1 MFYPVLP
8 PQPPANPEYSH
19 HVYHLA
25 EKDVVKIK
33 TDRQKLIV
41 ENEGG
46 RRQKAEGRR
55 FLFRKQFSPFLN
67 NSDQIKNLE
76 EKTFSPLSTLEN
88 LRREFSPQKT
98 ESDGELNHTT
108 DKKPVLP
115 EVSTSSVV
123 GGGVNLQESG
133 GKLYLSVGKKKSPIV
148 PIQNI
153 IEFKL
158 RNPENKPPTKIE
170 FTPVSPTPTIEKT
183 IVAPVRVLEVTADR
197 QDYDER
203 SRIVTAEGK
212 VVVRFDGAVINADS
226 LQISLDNLMA
236 VGEGNVVLTRGNQIL
251 SGERFTYNFIQ
262 DSGDLENGKG
272 ELYLPTT
279 GTDFAFSSTL
289 PTDVTAGGV
298 LGSPLS
304 SRVRANQPITDVN
317 SPGEIQSGVSGQS
330 GAKNVSS
337 PTFGGE
343 VKRLRFEAQRIE
355 FYPRGFEAQDA
366 RITNDPFSP
375 PELEIRADKVT
386 VTREAPLIDRIV
398 TQGQR
403 LVFDQNV
410 QIPIPI
416 NNRKIDRR
424 QKKINPTVVSFGFDK
439 DRRGG
444 VFVERSFEAISN
456 NQTRWIVT
464 PQFYLQRATEKGKN
478 FASLFGVNTKLNAS
492 LGAKTVVEGRGELT
506 SFDFNDLE
514 NNLQGSLRLRHALGN
529 INPYTVSLESSY
541 RDLLYNGSLGYQT
554 VQSSIGGII
563 TSPIIPLGTSGIN
576 LSYQAGAQYIDAN
589 TDRQDLL
596 SLVRKNDRISLGRLQ
611 GSVAL
616 SSGINLWK
624 GKPLAST
631 ANEGLKYTPN
641 VVVPYLQ
648 AIAGVTGTTSYY
660 SSGDNQSTLIATIGL
675 VGQVGHFSRPYL
687 DYTAFN
693 VSYSQGFNSG
703 LSPFFFDRSV
713 DNKVLSAG
721 ISQQIYGPFRL
732 SLQTSIN
739 LDTGKAIST
748 DYIFEYSRRTYGIT
762 LRYNPI
768 LELGAFSI
776 RISDF
781 NWLGGTDPFS
791 DGRVKSVV
799 GGVVRQDN

>member
-1 MFYPVLP
+1 MFYPVFP
-8 PQPPANPEYSH
+8 PQLPANPEYSH
-19 HVYHLA
+19 HVYYPA
-25 EKDVVKIK
+25 DKDVVNIK

-46 RRQKAEGRR
+46 RRQRAEGRR
-55 FLFRKQFSPFLN
+55 FLFRKQFSPLLN

-76 EKTFSPLSTLEN
+76 EKTFSPLSALEN
-88 LRREFSPQKT
+88 LPREFSPQKT
-98 ESDGELNHTT
+98 ESDGESNHFT

-170 FTPVSPTPTIEKT
+170 FTPVSPTPTIEK
-183 IVAPVRVLEVTADR
+183 IRVAPGRVVEVTADL
-197 QDYDER
+197 QEYDEQ

-251 SGERFTYNFIQ
+251 SGQRFTYNFIQ

-272 ELYLPTT
+272 ELYLPST
-279 GTDFAFSSTL
+279 GTDFAFSPTL
-289 PTDVTAGGV
+289 PTDVTAGSV
-298 LGSPLS
+298 LASPLS
-304 SRVRANQPITDVN
+304 SRVRANQPLTDVN
-317 SPGEIQSGVSGQS
+317 SPGEIQLGVSGQS
-330 GAKNVSS
+330 GAQNVSS
-337 PTFGGE
+337 PKFGGE
-343 VKRLRFEAQRIE
+343 VRRLRFEAQRIE
-355 FYPRGFEAQDA
+355 FYPRGFQAQDA

-424 QKKINPTVVSFGFDK
+424 QKKINPLIVSPGFDNGQ
-439 DRRGG
+439 RGG

-464 PQFYLQRATEKGKN
+464 PQFYVQRAIEKGDN

-492 LGAKTVVEGRGELT
+492 LGAKTVVEGTGELT
-506 SFDFNDLE
+506 SFDFNGLE
-514 NNLQGSLRLRHALGN
+514 NNLRGSLRLRQALGN
-529 INPYTVSLESSY
+529 VNPYTVSLESSY
-541 RDLLYNGSLGYQT
+541 RDRLYNGSLGYQT

-589 TDRQDLL
+589 TDRKDLL

-648 AIAGVTGTTSYY
+648 VIAGVSGTTSYY
-660 SSGDNQSTLIATIGL
+660 SSGDNQSTVTATIGL

-693 VSYSQGFNSG
+693 FSYSQGFNSG
-703 LSPFFFDRSV
+703 LSPFLFDRSV
-713 DNKVLSAG
+713 DNKVLNAG

-732 SLQTSIN
+732 GLQTSIN
-739 LDTGKAIST
+739 LDTGKATST
-748 DYIFEYSRRTYGIT
+748 DYIFEYSRRTYGIMF
-762 LRYNPI
+762 RYNPI

-791 DGRVKSVV
+791 DGGVKPVV
-799 GGVVRQDN
+799 DGVVRQDN

>member
-8 PQPPANPEYSH
+8 PQLPANPEYSH
-19 HVYHLA
+19 HVYYLA
-25 EKDVVKIK
+25 DQDVVKIK
-33 TDRQKLIV
+33 TDWQKLIL

-46 RRQKAEGRR
+46 R
-55 FLFRKQFSPFLN
+55 KQRAV
-67 NSDQIKNLE
+67 
-76 EKTFSPLSTLEN
+76 SPLSTLEN
-88 LRREFSPQKT
+88 LPREFSPQTT
-98 ESDGELNHTT
+98 ESDGELNHVT
-108 DKKPVLP
+108 DKRPVLP
-115 EVSTSSVV
+115 EVSTPSVV
-123 GGGVNLQESG
+123 GGGLNLQESD

-170 FTPVSPTPTIEKT
+170 FPPVSPTPTIEKI
-183 IVAPVRVLEVTADR
+183 IVAPVRVVEVTADR
-197 QDYDER
+197 QEYDEQ

-236 VGEGNVVLTRGNQIL
+236 VGEGNVILTRGNQIL
-251 SGERFTYNFIQ
+251 SGQRFTYNFIQ

-272 ELYLPTT
+272 ELYLPST
-279 GTDFAFSSTL
+279 GTDFAFSPTL
-289 PTDVTAGGV
+289 PTDVTAGSV

-304 SRVRANQPITDVN
+304 SRVRANQPLTDVS
-317 SPGEIQSGVSGQS
+317 SPGEIQLGVSGQS
-330 GAKNVSS
+330 GAQNVSS
-337 PTFGGE
+337 PKFGGE

-355 FYPRGFEAQDA
+355 FYPRGFQAQDA

-424 QKKINPTVVSFGFDK
+424 QKKINPLIVSPGFDNGQ
-439 DRRGG
+439 RGG

-464 PQFYLQRATEKGKN
+464 PQFYVQRAIEKGDN

-492 LGAKTVVEGRGELT
+492 LGAKTVVEGTGELT
-506 SFDFNDLE
+506 SFDFNGLE
-514 NNLQGSLRLRHALGN
+514 NNLRGSLRLRQALGN
-529 INPYTVSLESSY
+529 VNPYTVSLESSY
-541 RDLLYNGSLGYQT
+541 RDRLYNGSLGYQT

-589 TDRQDLL
+589 TDRKDLL
-596 SLVRKNDRISLGRLQ
+596 SLGRKNDRISLGRLQ

-660 SSGDNQSTLIATIGL
+660 SSGDNQSTVTATIGL

-703 LSPFFFDRSV
+703 LSPFLFDRSV
-713 DNKVLSAG
+713 DNKVLNAG

-732 SLQTSIN
+732 GLQTSIN
-739 LDTGKAIST
+739 LDTGKATST
-748 DYIFEYSRRTYGIT
+748 DYIFEYSRRTYGIMF
-762 LRYNPI
+762 RYNPI

-791 DGRVKSVV
+791 DGGVKPVV

>member
-98 ESDGELNHTT
+98 ESDGESNHVT

-115 EVSTSSVV
+115 KVSTSSVV
-123 GGGVNLQESG
+123 GGGVNLRESG
-133 GKLYLSVGKKKSPIV
+133 GKLYLSVGKKGSPIV

-158 RNPENKPPTKIE
+158 RNPENKPPTKIK
-170 FTPVSPTPTIEKT
+170 FTRVSPTPTIEKT

-236 VGEGNVVLTRGNQIL
+236 AGEGNVVLTRGNQIL

-272 ELYLPTT
+272 ELYLPST
-279 GTDFAFSSTL
+279 GTDFAFSPTL

-298 LGSPLS
+298 VGSPLS

-317 SPGEIQSGVSGQS
+317 SPGEIQLGVSGQS
-330 GAKNVSS
+330 GVKNVSS
-337 PTFGGE
+337 PNFGGE

-375 PELEIRADKVT
+375 PELEIRADKMT
-386 VTREAPLIDRIV
+386 VTREAPLIDKIV

-403 LVFDQNV
+403 LVFNQNV

-424 QKKINPTVVSFGFDK
+424 QKKINPTIVSPGFDK

-464 PQFYLQRATEKGKN
+464 PQFYLQRAIEKGDN
-478 FASLFGVNTKLNAS
+478 FASLFGVNTKFNAS
-492 LGAKTVVEGRGELT
+492 LGAKTVVEGTGELT
-506 SFDFNDLE
+506 SFDVNGLE
-514 NNLQGSLRLRHALGN
+514 NNLWGSLRLRQALGN
-529 INPYTVSLESSY
+529 VNPYTVSLESSY
-541 RDLLYNGSLGYQT
+541 RDRLYNGSLGYQT

-641 VVVPYLQ
+641 VVVP
-648 AIAGVTGTTSYY
+648 
-660 SSGDNQSTLIATIGL
+660 
-675 VGQVGHFSRPYL
+675 
-687 DYTAFN
+687 
-693 VSYSQGFNSG
+693 
-703 LSPFFFDRSV
+703 
-713 DNKVLSAG
+713 
-721 ISQQIYGPFRL
+721 
-732 SLQTSIN
+732 
-739 LDTGKAIST
+739 
-748 DYIFEYSRRTYGIT
+748 
-762 LRYNPI
+762 
-768 LELGAFSI
+768 
-776 RISDF
+776 
-781 NWLGGTDPFS
+781 
-791 DGRVKSVV
+791 
-799 GGVVRQDN
+799 